1 MVLYRIM
8 YYIALRVVISIAIQ
22 YSVKGCTELCAIY
35 LALRVLLC
43 SIWIL
48 VKILLVSHSFDI
60 IFL

>member
-1 MVLYRIM
+1 MHGNLGGFVQNYVL
-8 YYIALRVVISIAIQ
+8 

-35 LALRVLLC
+35 IALRVLLC

-48 VKILLVSHSFDI
+48 VKLLLVSHSFDI